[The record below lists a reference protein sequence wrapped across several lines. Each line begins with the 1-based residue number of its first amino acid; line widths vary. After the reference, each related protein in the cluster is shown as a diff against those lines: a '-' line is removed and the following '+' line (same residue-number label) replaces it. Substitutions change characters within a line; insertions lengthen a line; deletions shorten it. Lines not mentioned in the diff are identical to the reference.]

1 MLMVPVNLKS
11 LISRLNDTCRR
22 TLEGAAGL
30 CLSRT
35 NYNVEIEHWLVKLLE
50 EPNTDLAAILKQYD
64 VDITRLNADLS
75 RALDR
80 LKTGNARPPALSP
93 NVTELAREGWVLA
106 SVEHGEPL
114 TRSSHLLCA
123 LLADESQS
131 LVAREASQEFE
142 KINPTSLL
150 AEFPNFITKT
160 SEANVAHT
168 ATAAGG
174 RDGGP
179 AVKPGGPSKTP
190 ALDQYTID
198 LTARAAAG
206 HIDPVLGRDEE
217 IRQVID
223 ILTRRRQNN
232 PILTGEAGVGKT
244 AVVEGF
250 ARRIALD
257 DVPDILKGVSILSL
271 DLALLQAGAG
281 VKGEFENRLKS
292 VINEVKSSPKPII
305 VFIDEAHTMIGAGG
319 QAGSGDAANLL
330 KPALARG
337 EMRTIAA
344 TTWAEY
350 KKYIE
355 EDPALARRF
364 QVVKVEEPNEKIGIE
379 MIRGLA
385 DTLEKHHKV
394 RILNEAVVE
403 AVRLSNRYIQ
413 GRQLP
418 DKAVSLL
425 DTACAKV
432 ALGLSSKPAAV
443 EDLQRRIEQLQVGIR
458 ILEREALSG
467 IDHAEAVAELQ
478 QELAKSRESLEK
490 IETKWSSE
498 KEFVTKI
505 LDLRNQLEGV
515 NGQPDAN
522 AGAAAPALSQ
532 DDKAKLKT
540 SLDELSIQ
548 LREIQGEQ
556 PLVHVCVNDQAVA
569 DVVSSWTGIPVGRMV
584 SNEIQSILNLK
595 DLMEERVV
603 GQTHALDKIAQS
615 IRTSRAK
622 LTDPS
627 RPIGVFMLAGP
638 SGTGKTETA
647 ITLAE
652 LLYGGEQ
659 NVITINM
666 SEYKDEH
673 RVSSLMG
680 AAPGLVGSDKG
691 GVLTEAVRRKPYSV
705 VLLDELEKAHSGV
718 QEVFYQVFDKG
729 ILYDNY
735 GRPSNFK
742 NSVILMTSNA
752 GTDLIMKLCADP
764 ETRPDPE
771 GLREALH
778 AELLKTFKPA
788 FLGRCT
794 IIPFYPLSDEVM
806 RKIIELKLSKIV
818 RRVRENYRATLSCSP
833 AVVQSIL
840 DRCQEVASG
849 ARNVDH
855 ILTGSM
861 LPQLSAE
868 FLSRM
873 AEGKTISSVQ
883 VDIGGDGE
891 FVYAIA

>member
-1 MLMVPVNLKS
+1 
-11 LISRLNDTCRR
+11 
-22 TLEGAAGL
+22 
-30 CLSRT
+30 
-35 NYNVEIEHWLVKLLE
+35 
-50 EPNTDLAAILKQYD
+50 
-64 VDITRLNADLS
+64 
-75 RALDR
+75 
-80 LKTGNARPPALSP
+80 
-93 NVTELAREGWVLA
+93 
-106 SVEHGEPL
+106 
-114 TRSSHLLCA
+114 
-123 LLADESQS
+123 
-131 LVAREASQEFE
+131 
-142 KINPTSLL
+142 
-150 AEFPNFITKT
+150 
-160 SEANVAHT
+160 
-168 ATAAGG
+168 
-174 RDGGP
+174 
-179 AVKPGGPSKTP
+179 
-190 ALDQYTID
+190 
-198 LTARAAAG
+198 
-206 HIDPVLGRDEE
+206 
-217 IRQVID
+217 
-223 ILTRRRQNN
+223 
-232 PILTGEAGVGKT
+232 
-244 AVVEGF
+244 
-250 ARRIALD
+250 
-257 DVPDILKGVSILSL
+257 
-271 DLALLQAGAG
+271 
-281 VKGEFENRLKS
+281 
-292 VINEVKSSPKPII
+292 
-305 VFIDEAHTMIGAGG
+305 
-319 QAGSGDAANLL
+319 
-330 KPALARG
+330 
-337 EMRTIAA
+337 
-344 TTWAEY
+344 
-350 KKYIE
+350 
-355 EDPALARRF
+355 
-364 QVVKVEEPNEKIGIE
+364 
-379 MIRGLA
+379 
-385 DTLEKHHKV
+385 
-394 RILNEAVVE
+394 
-403 AVRLSNRYIQ
+403 
-413 GRQLP
+413 
-418 DKAVSLL
+418 
-425 DTACAKV
+425 
-432 ALGLSSKPAAV
+432 
-443 EDLQRRIEQLQVGIR
+443 
-458 ILEREALSG
+458 
-467 IDHAEAVAELQ
+467 
-478 QELAKSRESLEK
+478 
-490 IETKWSSE
+490 
-498 KEFVTKI
+498 
-505 LDLRNQLEGV
+505 
-515 NGQPDAN
+515 
-522 AGAAAPALSQ
+522 
-532 DDKAKLKT
+532 
-540 SLDELSIQ
+540 
-548 LREIQGEQ
+548 
-556 PLVHVCVNDQAVA
+556 
-569 DVVSSWTGIPVGRMV
+569 MV

>member
-1 MLMVPVNLKS
+1 MVPVNLKS
-11 LISRLNDTCRR
+11 LISRLNDVCRR

-50 EPNTDLAAILKQYD
+50 EPNTDMEAILKQYD
-64 VDITRLNADLS
+64 VDMTRLTADLS

-93 NVTELAREGWVLA
+93 NVIDLAREAWVLA

-131 LVAREASQEFE
+131 LVAREGSQEFE

-160 SEANVAHT
+160 TEANVAHT
-168 ATAAGG
+168 AMATGG

-206 HIDPVLGRDEE
+206 QIDPVLGRDDE

-305 VFIDEAHTMIGAGG
+305 MFIDEAHTMIGAGG

-379 MIRGLA
+379 MIRGLSA
-385 DTLEKHHKV
+385 TLEKHHKV

-432 ALGLSSKPAAV
+432 ALGLSSKPAPV
-443 EDLQRRIEQLQVGIR
+443 EDLQRRIEQLQVGID
-458 ILEREALSG
+458 ILQREAMSG
-467 IDHAEAVAELQ
+467 IDHAESIAEMQL
-478 QELAKSRESLEK
+478 ELAKAQEDLET
-490 IETKWSSE
+490 IETKWNSE
-498 KEFVTKI
+498 KEIVTKV
-505 LDLRNQLEGV
+505 LELRNRMEGV
-515 NGQPDAN
+515 NGQPDEK
-522 AGAAAPALSQ
+522 GAAAAPPLS
-532 DDKAKLKT
+532 DDEKAKLKT
-540 SLDELSIQ
+540 ELDELSTN
-548 LREIQGEQ
+548 LREIQGES

-584 SNEIQSILNLK
+584 SNEIQSVLNLK

-603 GQTHALDKIAQS
+603 GQSHALDKIAQS

-778 AELLKTFKPA
+778 EELLKTFKPA

-794 IIPFYPLSDEVM
+794 IIPYYPLSDEVM

-855 ILTGSM
+855 ILTGTM

-868 FLSRM
+868 FLARM
-873 AEGKTISSVQ
+873 AEGKTISDVQ
-883 VDIGGDGE
+883 VDIGQDGE
-891 FVYAIA
+891 FEYAVS